1 VSTAAALLQ
10 QASSVLNSP
19 SGHSN
24 RMACWIARTALE
36 AAVDN
41 LLGARQRSAPS
52 ATMRSKLTVLQVA
65 CGPDDE
71 IAARAHYAWTGL
83 SVACHHHAFELA
95 PTATEVRHFI
105 SLVGTVVDAAPPL
118 QYGR

>member
-10 QASSVLNSP
+10 QASRVLNSP

-24 RMACWIARTALE
+24 RMACWIARAALE

-41 LLGARQRSAPS
+41 LLGARQRSAPD
-52 ATMRSKLTVLQVA
+52 ATMRSQLTVLQVV
-65 CGPDDE
+65 CGHDDE

-95 PTATEVRHFI
+95 PTATEVHHLI
-105 SLVGTVVDAAPPL
+105 SLVGTVVDAAPPP